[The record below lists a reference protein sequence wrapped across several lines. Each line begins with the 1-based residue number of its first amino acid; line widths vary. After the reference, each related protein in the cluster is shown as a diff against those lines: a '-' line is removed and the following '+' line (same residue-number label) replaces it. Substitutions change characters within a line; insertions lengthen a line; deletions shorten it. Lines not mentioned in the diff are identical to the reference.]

1 MKTDQTRRSFFATMA
16 LGISASA
23 FPMLVNDFDELADLN
38 QFDSNELK
46 DAEAWFK
53 KIKGKH
59 RIAYDGS
66 SPHGGLP
73 VIWNWA
79 FYLSNNETGSPDKD
93 ITAMTVLRH
102 SGIVFAFDSTRWEKY
117 KLGEHFGVKDP
128 KTGEPGLR
136 NHIYEPQEGDMPLAG
151 IDGIK
156 RMQERGGLFCVCNL
170 AVSVNAGAIAA
181 KMNLDKKEVYEDLIA
196 SVLPGIQ
203 IVPSG
208 VWALGRAQENG
219 CGYIFA
225 G

>member
-23 FPMLVNDFDELADLN
+23 FPMLVNDFDDLANLAE
-38 QFDSNELK
+38 FDSNELK

-79 FYLSNNETGSPDKD
+79 FYLSNNETGSPDND

-117 KLGEHFGVKDP
+117 KLGEHWGQDP
-128 KTGEPGLR
+128 K
-136 NHIYEPQEGDMPLAG
+136 
-151 IDGIK
+151 
-156 RMQERGGLFCVCNL
+156 
-170 AVSVNAGAIAA
+170 
-181 KMNLDKKEVYEDLIA
+181 
-196 SVLPGIQ
+196 
-203 IVPSG
+203 
-208 VWALGRAQENG
+208 QENLVYAITSMNHKRRHALRWDRWHQKDARTRRTIL
-219 CGYIFA
+219 CL
-225 G
+225 